1 VYCKNEIP
9 DNSVYCPYCGAKV
22 AGDESTTNE
31 HTHKHV
37 HKKSGIT
44 YLLLAI
50 FFGMLGVHRFYVKD
64 IKIGLLYLI
73 GTLFM
78 LITLVPFILPLV
90 FAIIPVI
97 ATIDGIIHV
106 SDEKLYE
113 KFGEKWK

>member
-9 DNSVYCPYCGAKV
+9 ENVVYCPFCGTRV
-22 AGDESTTNE
+22 VGTGVSESN
-31 HTHKHV
+31 HKHV
-37 HKKSGIT
+37 YKKSGIT

-50 FFGMLGVHRFYVKD
+50 FFGMFGIHRFYVKD
-64 IKIGLLYLI
+64 IKTGLLYLI
-73 GTLFM
+73 GTLLM
-78 LITLVPFILPLV
+78 LITLVPFILLPV
-90 FAIIPVI
+90 FGIIPIV